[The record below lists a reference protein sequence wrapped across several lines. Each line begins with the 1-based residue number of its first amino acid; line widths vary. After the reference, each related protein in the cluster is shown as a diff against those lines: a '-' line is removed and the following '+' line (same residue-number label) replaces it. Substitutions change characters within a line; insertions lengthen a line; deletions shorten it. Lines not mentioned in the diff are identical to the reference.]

1 LIFFFLA
8 VSRSIFAFQCPLLE
22 SESFFEYYEN
32 IELNDFSKKKKT
44 SNSERLKN
52 FKYKDK
58 IDSLFIYAK
67 TQLKLKLPDSII
79 CNRVAP
85 NETYSLLSFYK
96 HNITLNFSFSFSNS
110 SDGKYG
116 EVLHLGFN
124 HIVKENKNYLSISP
138 YPNQLPNCILK
149 PELCSFKVHTEQ
161 QAIEIARSV
170 GFLKPNEKQRVTSS
184 KRQTYS
190 YEITKTIND
199 DCGIETIL
207 IDMYTGNHKII
218 VEKHKFGCIT
228 WKQKIDNS
236 DVVVDGTIVNQKGIR
251 QGRDINTQSI
261 IEIHHLF
268 KGKVNGDSILVNTIG
283 GTLNGQSQFWS
294 HGQIS
299 MKDGERAIYFLRSK
313 NTDTSSSRIVYETNL
328 DPFKIYRSS
337 QSDKYRLYSEDY
349 FQRIE
354 NIVGQNREAILRPHV
369 KHNTY
374 IPDDIDSSERERGIA
389 LRVGTKYTPGI
400 EDSTSLY
407 FSISSVNDLVY
418 LDNWSINVEYDTI
431 AFGSYIVKNKNII
444 KLETRPLFKN
454 ILMFYSFDMADIA
467 SDKIQLTWK
476 KNDTHMNFLELIPL
490 NKGNQFYQFIARL
503 QLKVK
508 NENQAYNLKSQFAR
522 PPIYYDYDQQKLD
535 SILLY
540 NNPKT
545 ISNSLADYFLP
556 EIISFA
562 PMEAHLGDTI
572 TITGKRLDGATLLLY
587 GINGIRKLH
596 HQVREQFIIS
606 HTSESIQFVVPP
618 FLHYNAETVDPEKD
632 HYKVSSGIINLRS
645 KFANKWIASK
655 EQLVILPEDN

>member
-1 LIFFFLA
+1 MNTNHFRCFTLIFFFLA

-32 IELNDFSKKKKT
+32 IELNDFSNKMKT

-170 GFLKPNEKQRVTSS
+170 GFLKPNEKQRVNSS

-190 YEITKTIND
+190 YEI
-199 DCGIETIL
+199 
-207 IDMYTGNHKII
+207 
-218 VEKHKFGCIT
+218 
-228 WKQKIDNS
+228 
-236 DVVVDGTIVNQKGIR
+236 
-251 QGRDINTQSI
+251 
-261 IEIHHLF
+261 
-268 KGKVNGDSILVNTIG
+268 SILVNTIG

-490 NKGNQFYQFIARL
+490 NKGNRFYQFIARL

-522 PPIYYDYDQQKLD
+522 PL
-535 SILLY
+535 
-540 NNPKT
+540 
-545 ISNSLADYFLP
+545 
-556 EIISFA
+556 
-562 PMEAHLGDTI
+562 
-572 TITGKRLDGATLLLY
+572 
-587 GINGIRKLH
+587 
-596 HQVREQFIIS
+596 
-606 HTSESIQFVVPP
+606 
-618 FLHYNAETVDPEKD
+618 
-632 HYKVSSGIINLRS
+632 
-645 KFANKWIASK
+645 
-655 EQLVILPEDN
+655 